1 MSFGKNVVI
10 ISADRSSSVNIENNK
25 IILIIGK
32 GRTQWLGDTTFTEGV
47 EYSINFTELEK
58 ESLILHYSEVKVIY
72 LLMLQKYINSKQ
84 NFWTAYPLSLRNI
97 SKNFSINDMKETGL
111 VGYVFDFSVDHF
123 SIDGDAIK
131 GIQRCLTNE
140 NNV

>member
-1 MSFGKNVVI
+1 M
-10 ISADRSSSVNIENNK
+10 NIENNK

-97 SKNFSINDMKETGL
+97 SKNF
-111 VGYVFDFSVDHF
+111 
-123 SIDGDAIK
+123 
-131 GIQRCLTNE
+131 
-140 NNV
+140 